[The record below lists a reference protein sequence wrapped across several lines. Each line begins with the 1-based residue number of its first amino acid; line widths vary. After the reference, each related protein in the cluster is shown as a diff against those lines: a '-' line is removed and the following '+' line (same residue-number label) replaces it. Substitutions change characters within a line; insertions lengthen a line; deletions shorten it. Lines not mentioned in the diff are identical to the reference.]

1 VVLVDDTS
9 EAVASAYVQPGD
21 LSRIADRFGYRTER
35 GCLIHG
41 LVGTVPVVVFFE
53 LPQRLCVPKTS
64 STSCDQAVF
73 VDHAT
78 GVSASSDAVLIEID
92 RFGQRFQRRGAV
104 QGAVRP
110 VLIVVD
116 LVLAQNPP

>member
-1 VVLVDDTS
+1 MRLPAGARCPAG
-9 EAVASAYVQPGD
+9 EIISAAPWRTARSALGQAHYPG
-21 LSRIADRFGYRTER
+21 FYW
-35 GCLIHG
+35 
-41 LVGTVPVVVFFE
+41 
-53 LPQRLCVPKTS
+53 LCVPKTS

-116 LVLAQNPP
+116 LVLAQDPP